1 MNTECKEIL
10 RVLREY
16 ADKHRIELLLIA
28 TAAIIGA
35 MVSYHLWRIDFW

>member
-16 ADKHRIELLLIA
+16 VDKHRVELFLIA
-28 TAAIIGA
+28 TAAIIGS